1 MTITRTFSSRFRQP
15 VFLWSIVAAL
25 TEVVVAWLLKHT
37 QIPQWMGLLP
47 VLPYL
52 VFLWAFVRTAL
63 KVDEMQRRIYLE
75 SASIAFVL
83 TLFITFV
90 FAAAEKSKIAHPPW
104 NVIGGIALLL
114 WTGAYAFSCWRY
126 R

>member
-1 MTITRTFSSRFRQP
+1 
-15 VFLWSIVAAL
+15 VFLCSVAAAL
-25 TEVVVAWLLKHT
+25 TEVVVAWLLKHS
-37 QIPQWMGLLP
+37 QIPRWVGLLP

-52 VFLWAFVRTAL
+52 VFLAAFVHTAL

-83 TLFITFV
+83 TLMITFV
-90 FAAAEKSKIAHPPW
+90 FAAVEKSEMAHPPW
-104 NVIGGIALLL
+104 NVVGGIALLL
-114 WTGAYAFSCWRY
+114 WTGAYAFSAWRY